1 MCTCRLDEM
10 LLESRSVLEGLDVLM
25 ANVSLTRMHVHRYI
39 YMLMLWANCVYI
51 HNFVQ
56 PTFVEVVS
64 ESLIGEV
71 KDAVTNMVCT
81 CTCTCCTQSSFLTQH
96 LSLSLF
102 SSLLSPSLPP
112 HFFQG
117 HQFEK
122 KSILSGLLSVTA
134 VMVKINPLALKDER
148 YSCFTGLR
156 NFPTVN
162 AVDAINAQVSTL

>member
-1 MCTCRLDEM
+1 MCISICTYVCCMCTCRLDEM

-96 LSLSLF
+96 LSLSLSLSFLPF
-102 SSLLSPSLPP
+102 SLPPSLPTS
-112 HFFQG
+112 FR
-117 HQFEK
+117 
-122 KSILSGLLSVTA
+122 V
-134 VMVKINPLALKDER
+134 IN
-148 YSCFTGLR
+148 LR
-156 NFPTVN
+156 RSLFSLVCS
-162 AVDAINAQVSTL
+162 Q